1 MTQNELT
8 HYGKL
13 GMRWGVRKSPTVDDL
28 KTGNKLVKE
37 TGGLVRGGR
46 EINTAVKKHREQ
58 RIKNTPQRK
67 PRGLSQMTDKEL
79 QAKVQ
84 RLNMERQ
91 YADLTRQPQQ
101 RLKGQEAL
109 ETTLNVAGGVV
120 TAVGSA
126 LSIAL
131 MMKQLSGN

>member
-1 MTQNELT
+1 MSNVIC
-8 HYGKL
+8 HYGKK
-13 GMRWGVRKSPTVDDL
+13 GMKWGHHKISVDEL
-28 KTGNKLVKE
+28 KTGNKLAKE
-37 TGGLVRGGR
+37 SAGLIRGSK
-46 EINTAVKKHREQ
+46 EVNTAVKNYRTNK
-58 RIKNTPQRK
+58 IKSKQPEK
-67 PRGLSQMTDKEL
+67 PKGLSSMTDKEL

-91 YADLTRQPQQ
+91 YSDLTRQPQQ

-131 MMKQLSGN
+131 MLKQLSGN